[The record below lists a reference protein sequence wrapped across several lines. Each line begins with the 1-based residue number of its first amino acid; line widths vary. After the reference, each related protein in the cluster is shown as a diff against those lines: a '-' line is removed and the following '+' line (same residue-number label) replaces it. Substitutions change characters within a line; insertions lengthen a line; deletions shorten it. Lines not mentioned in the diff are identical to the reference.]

1 MILEPCCFNKQLTD
15 VIASP
20 REVEHLFVSGGVDLQ
35 LMMDY
40 FIRHSPGCD
49 VYLVLVQVSD
59 STIRTIAKMMEAQIN
74 NGTEPLVR
82 SFTLLSQGHQRKEIA
97 EALGKYRQE
106 GRLIVLE
113 DDSAFRCLCVGNE
126 KNSFV
131 LQGSIPQIAGYSTQ
145 MMTLTKSRKHYDHVM
160 SVLKHHK
167 S

>member
-59 STIRTIAKMMEAQIN
+59 STIRTIAKIMEAQIN

-160 SVLKHHK
+160 SVLKHRK
-167 S
+167 

>member
-20 REVEHLFVSGGVDLQ
+20 REVEHLFVLGGVDLQ

-59 STIRTIAKMMEAQIN
+59 STIRTIAKIMEAQIN

-82 SFTLLSQGHQRKEIA
+82 SFTLLSQGYQRKEIA
-97 EALGKYRQE
+97 EALNKYRQE
-106 GRLIVLE
+106 GRLVVLE
-113 DDSAFRCLCVGNE
+113 DDSAFRCLCVGNQ

-160 SVLKHHK
+160 SVLKHRK

>member
-35 LMMDY
+35 MMMDY
-40 FIRHSPGCD
+40 LIRHSPGCD
-49 VYLVLVQVSD
+49 VYLVLVEVSAR
-59 STIRTIAKMMEAQIN
+59 TIRTIAKMMEARIN

-82 SFTLLSQGHQRKEIA
+82 SFVLLSQGNQRKEIA
-97 EALGKYRQE
+97 EALNKYRQE

-113 DDSAFRCLCVGNE
+113 DNSSFRCLCVGNE

-131 LQGSIPQIAGYSTQ
+131 LQGSIPQIVSYSTQ
-145 MMTLTKSRKHYDHVM
+145 MMTLTKQRKHYEHVM

>member
-59 STIRTIAKMMEAQIN
+59 STIRTIAKMMEAKIKK
-74 NGTEPLVR
+74 GTEPLVR

-97 EALGKYRQE
+97 KALGKYRQE

-160 SVLKHHK
+160 SILKHRK